1 MDGRGGF
8 RAMNT
13 IERFSN
19 RVENYVKY
27 RPGYPPEMLDL
38 FREKMNLTENSV
50 IADIGSG
57 TGISS
62 KVFLENG
69 NEVFGVEP
77 NQAMREAAEKFL
89 EDFPKFK
96 SFSGTSEQTTLPEGS
111 VDIIIAAQAFHWF
124 DKEKTRTEFQ
134 RILKDGGFVALIW
147 NERLLDT
154 NEFLRDYE
162 KILIE
167 FGTDYEKVRHDAIS
181 LKDLNVTFQT
191 HFSHSKYSNNQT
203 LDFEGM
209 KGRILSSS
217 YMPSPQHPRFDELI
231 KNLKT
236 LFAEH
241 QKSGKIQVLYDTNI
255 FYSQF

>member
-1 MDGRGGF
+1 MSDSVK
-8 RAMNT
+8 
-13 IERFSN
+13 RFSN

-38 FREKMNLTENSV
+38 FRNEMNLTENSI

-57 TGISS
+57 TGISA

-77 NQAMREAAEKFL
+77 NEAMREAAESFL
-89 EDFPKFK
+89 QDFPKFK
-96 SFSGTSEQTTLPEGS
+96 SVNGTSENTTLSDES
-111 VDIIIAAQAFHWF
+111 LDFVIAAQAFHWF
-124 DKEKTRTEFQ
+124 DKEKTREEFK
-134 RILKDGGFVALIW
+134 RILKKNGFAALIW
-147 NERLLDT
+147 NERQLDT
-154 NEFLRDYE
+154 NEFLINYE
-162 KILIE
+162 NILIE
-167 FGTDYEKVRHDAIS
+167 FGTDYEQIRHDNIS
-181 LKDLNVTFQT
+181 IKDLNDAFQT
-191 HFSHSKYSNNQT
+191 EFSHSKFSNNQT

-217 YMPSPQHPRFDELI
+217 YMPSPEHPRFNELI
-231 KNLKT
+231 KNLES

-241 QKSGKIQVLYDTNI
+241 QKNGKIQVLYDTNI

>member
-1 MDGRGGF
+1 
-8 RAMNT
+8 MNT
-13 IERFSN
+13 VERFSN

-38 FREKMNLTENSV
+38 FRGKMNLTENSV

-69 NEVFGVEP
+69 NVVFGVEP
-77 NQAMREAAEKFL
+77 NQAMRGAAEKFL
-89 EDFPKFK
+89 QNFPKFK
-96 SFSGTSEQTTLPEGS
+96 NVNGTSENTTLS
-111 VDIIIAAQAFHWF
+111 DKSIDIVIAAQAFHWF
-124 DKEKTRTEFQ
+124 DKEKTRAEFK

-147 NERLLDT
+147 NERRLDT
-154 NEFLRDYE
+154 NEFLREYE
-162 KILIE
+162 NILIE
-167 FGTDYEKVRHDAIS
+167 FGTDYEKIRHDNIS
-181 LKDLNVTFQT
+181 VEDLNVAFQAR
-191 HFSHSKYSNNQT
+191 FSQYKYSNHQI

-217 YMPSPQHPRFDELI
+217 YMPSPEHPRFDELI
-231 KNLKT
+231 KNLQT

-241 QKSGKIQVLYDTNI
+241 QKNGKIQVLYDTNI